1 MSKLKR
7 LVTLLAAVASC
18 WTAMNALAGE
28 VAGVRAQYFNTDPSN
43 PDYTFSSPSV
53 ALDRIEPTI
62 NLNGITSA
70 PADGVSSTYYLIR
83 YTGYV
88 LVPATGS
95 YTFTVQAADG
105 VRLYLDCNLDGS
117 FDSTEKLIENWTN
130 RSSAVSISASC
141 PNQLTAGSRHAF
153 TYEFYES
160 TGAATARLLWAGPS
174 PVGSTATVIPAS
186 NGTLG
191 LTTRVSD
198 SVAPT
203 LVSARMPCGSANQVL
218 VTFSEQVDS
227 GNAQTIANYAL
238 TGGHTVSTATLQAD
252 GKSVLLTISP
262 ALSASQTLTVNNIAD
277 LAVGPANTIAANT
290 SATVAYTATYTSG
303 LTGTYYDQ
311 NATAG
316 AFFTGNTV
324 SRTDASADFVW
335 GAAAPVSGIP
345 ATNYSVRWT
354 GAILVPTTG
363 SYVLGF
369 LSRDNAR
376 VWINGAYHAGN
387 WFTTTTGTSL
397 ATGSSVTLTAGTYI
411 PITLEYF
418 NRATGNIIQLV
429 WKKPGSSSYV
439 SVPSSQ
445 LFHCTGNPGVSF
457 TIGTS
462 SSGTCGSTM
471 VTLTALNTDGSA
483 KTSYTGAVSLS
494 TSTGRGDWSAGS
506 PAPNGTFTNG
516 TADDGAAAYTFNS
529 ADGGS
534 VRLNLAQIR
543 AQSFSITAADPS
555 VSGSSSTSST
565 ISVSGSNA
573 FVFTE
578 DAAGKIAGSDV
589 AVAGRPHDYTL
600 TVTRGDSS
608 SANCGIATDYTGSHS
623 LKMWRTDSNGS
634 WTAPTVVS
642 PALTIPAAQ
651 PATSNIT
658 LNFTNGVASF
668 NVGTTDIG
676 RYSFSLQDDSQ
687 SYTSA
692 TISGTGNALTVR
704 PFALVVSNLWCT
716 HGYLNQPVEFSNRPE
731 WGGPPFCRAG
741 YSFKADVAAYRWAS
755 SMAGN
760 GTDGN
765 DDGLPDGTATLTNVT
780 AGGLAPSFN
789 SAVTLRP
796 LAGSQVPST
805 GVLGTLSN
813 GSSISGFSGG
823 KATPSTLSYSEVGT
837 FQLDSQSL
845 VTDYLGSGLTLNGSL
860 FTSAA
865 SATSTS
871 TIGRFA
877 PARFAA
883 SNASVT
889 LRPQSACSPASTFNY
904 LGETFAI
911 NFTLT
916 AQDAL
921 GNTTKNYTGSYAKLD
936 LGNAGTLQLAGTSG
950 STVFSATSNS
960 PRLSLGSIS
969 GTWGNATGTA
979 AVTVSATAERA
990 SSPDGPFDATF
1001 GIAPVDSDY
1010 TAMGSFDLDADSSVS
1025 GNDHTA
1031 LVSVPLRFG
1040 RLRLQNVIMSRNRR
1054 AFVPMTAQHWNGS
1067 AFATNTLD
1075 SCTTIP
1081 ASALNFGN
1089 YRLTMAASDT
1099 NVLAGNPTLTL
1110 SSGSGLIMLEQSVSG
1125 HRGTFDIAV
1134 SLGSSATDTSCL
1146 QPWTPGSGDAATAGA
1161 GLTYL
1166 RGAWCGSSYDRDPS
1180 ARISYGLYRGAD
1192 KFLFQRENY

>member
-70 PADGVSSTYYLIR
+70 PADGVSSTYYLVR
-83 YTGYV
+83 YTGY
-88 LVPATGS
+88 LLIPATGS
-95 YTFTVQAADG
+95 YTFTVQAANG
-105 VRLYLDCNLDGS
+105 VRLYLDCNRDGS
-117 FDSTEKLIENWTN
+117 FDATEKLIESWTS
-130 RSSAVSISASC
+130 RSSVASFSASC
-141 PNQLTAGSRHAF
+141 PNQLTAGSRYAL
-153 TYEFYES
+153 TYEVYES

-174 PVGSTATVIPAS
+174 PVGSTATVIPAG

-191 LTTRVSD
+191 LTTQVSD

-227 GNAQTIANYAL
+227 GSAKTIANYAL
-238 TGGHTVSTATLQAD
+238 TGGYAVSTATLQAD

-324 SRTDASADFVW
+324 SRTDASVDFLW
-335 GAAAPVSGIP
+335 GTAAPVSGIP

-363 SYVLGF
+363 SYVFGF
-369 LSRDNAR
+369 SSRNNAR
-376 VWINGAYHAGN
+376 MWINGAYHAGN
-387 WFTTTTGTSL
+387 WFTTTTAGTSA

-418 NRATGNIIQLV
+418 NRATTNVIQLM

-445 LFHCTGNPGVSF
+445 LFHCTSNPGVSF

-506 PAPNGTFTNG
+506 PAPNGTLTNG
-516 TADDGAAAYTFNS
+516 TADDGAATYTFNS

-565 ISVSGSNA
+565 ISVSGSSA

-578 DAAGKIAGSDV
+578 DAASKIAGSDV

-658 LNFTNGVASF
+658 LNFSNGVASL
-668 NVGTTDIG
+668 NVSTTDIG

-704 PFALVVSNLWCT
+704 PFALVVKPPACTYSSNGMNLT
-716 HGYLNQPVEFSNRPE
+716 AINAGSTTGTL
-731 WGGPPFCRAG
+731 FCRAG
-741 YSFKADVAAYRWAS
+741 SNFSATVGAYRWS
-755 SMAGN
+755 SAMTSNA
-760 GTDGN
+760 TDAD
-765 DDGLPDGTATLTNVT
+765 DDGVPDGTATLANVT
-780 AGGLAPSFN
+780 AGGLAASFN
-789 SAVTLRP
+789 STVTLKT
-796 LAGSQVPST
+796 LDGSHVPSS
-805 GVLGTLSN
+805 GVLGTLNN
-813 GSSISGFSGG
+813 GSVSGFSGG
-823 KATPSTLSYSEVGT
+823 QATPANLQYTEVGL

-845 VTDYLGSGLTLNGSL
+845 VTDFLGSGLALNGSL
-860 FTSAA
+860 FTVYGTS
-865 SATSTS
+865 TSTS

-877 PARFAA
+877 PARFSA
-883 SNASVT
+883 SSPSVT
-889 LRPQSACSPASTFNY
+889 LRPQSGCSSPSSFNY
-904 LGETFAI
+904 LGEPFTI
-911 NFTLT
+911 KFTLT
-916 AQDAL
+916 AQNAL
-921 GNTTKNYTGSYAKLD
+921 GSTTKNYTGSYAKLD
-936 LGNAGTLQLAGTSG
+936 LSIASNVGLAGISG
-950 STVFSATSNS
+950 STAFSTTSAS
-960 PRLSLGSIS
+960 PRLTISSS
-969 GTWGNATGTA
+969 GTWFNG
-979 AVTVSATAERA
+979 VSDNIALTATAERA
-990 SSPDGPFDATF
+990 STPDGPFDAIF
-1001 GIAPVDSDY
+1001 GIAPVDSDG
-1010 TAMGSFDLDADSSVS
+1010 TAMGSYDLDADSSVD
-1025 GNDHTA
+1025 GNDHTTLA
-1031 LVSVPLRFG
+1031 TVPLRFG
-1040 RLRLQNVIMSRNRR
+1040 RLRLHNLIMARGRP
-1054 AFVPMTAQHWNGS
+1054 AYVPMVAQYWNGS

-1075 SCTTIP
+1075 SCTEIP
-1081 ASALNFGN
+1081 ANALSFGN
-1089 YRLTMAASDT
+1089 YRLTMTASDIIVRSGT
-1099 NVLAGNPTLTL
+1099 EQLQLSGGIGSIVLQQ
-1110 SSGSGLIMLEQSVSG
+1110 SGTG

-1134 SLGSSATDTSCL
+1134 SLGSSATDNSCL
-1146 QPWTPGSGDAATAGA
+1146 QPWAPASGDTATAGTGFA
-1161 GLTYL
+1161 YL
-1166 RGAWCGSSYDRDPS
+1166 RGAWCGSSHDRDPS
-1180 ARISYGLYRGAD
+1180 ARVSYGLYPGAA